1 MSGTVLPSS
10 LLSFAEESYYDS
22 FGSAFN
28 NVALRVG
35 IVKYVTKPESD
46 QSTDKKSIEYDVIT
60 FQQDKDK
67 GVIPITYRSCVTMDA
82 FGGIGDFFEFIK
94 SAPTGQVGDLKID
107 DGSYVLLLCID
118 GTSTR
123 GIIVGAL
130 PHHQRKSTLTNA
142 KDKHLE
148 GEYNGLRFKVND
160 DGELTFTLKG
170 KTDNKGVPKTKVG
183 GSQFKMEKD
192 GSVEI
197 NTRDLEPAL
206 STNDNDA
213 KPSGS
218 EPKADFEKVRVD
230 KTRQMVDVI
239 ARKDV
244 NLTTGANFN
253 LTTKDNAN
261 LKVKDLIVQAEGK
274 ANFMIK
280 GVFDIKA
287 DGAMSVAA
295 ADLKVKSDA
304 AVTVDANQVNI
315 NAQKIALGSG
325 GTPAVTSLTQVIGI
339 GNLGQIVSSTMI
351 GPFSSVVTIAP

>member
-1 MSGTVLPSS
+1 MFNTVLPSS

-22 FGSAFN
+22 FSQALN
-28 NVALRVG
+28 NVALRIG
-35 IVKYVTKPESD
+35 IVKTIAKIETKDNESK
-46 QSTDKKSIEYDVIT
+46 TTIEYDVLT

-94 SAPTGQVGDLKID
+94 SAPTGQAGDLKID

-206 STNDNDA
+206 STNDKDG
-213 KPSGS
+213 KSSGS
-218 EPKADFEKVRVD
+218 EPKTDFEKVRVD
-230 KTRQMVDVI
+230 KTRQMVDI
-239 ARKDV
+239 NARKDI

-253 LTTKDNAN
+253 LTAKANAN
-261 LKVKDLIVQAEGK
+261 LKMKDLIVQAEGK
-274 ANFMIK
+274 ADFAIK
-280 GVFDIKA
+280 GVFNIKA

-295 ADLKVKSDA
+295 ADLKIKSDA
-304 AVTVDANQVNI
+304 AVTVDASQVNI

-325 GTPAVTSLTQVIGI
+325 GTPAVTSLTQFVGT
-339 GNLGQIVSSTMI
+339 GNLGAPIISI
-351 GPFSSVVTIAP
+351 AAGPFSGIVTIAP